1 MPLKDR
7 SITELES
14 DQLICRFTNI
24 DEFKQITNLLVLIQ
38 LFTENC
44 YTDLQNFLRDQR
56 INHENPKSV
65 NVNIVQMISDFLV
78 SFTKI
83 LEDKIF
89 EEQVATLITQT
100 LNTLS
105 DTVIGPNEMNQALLI
120 DNKYLLDFIN
130 QLIAIDITIDTDTFG
145 ITMAHG
151 PNRSVK
157 IRLIYEGVKFLN
169 SMIAGNNDKTKLER
183 LLNQIDVTG
192 LGMLMSRIYSIV
204 IKQNKDNLYWD
215 RKCILITEAAN
226 VDLIKN
232 SQNPT
237 QKSDDA
243 QEDTSR
249 ATKEETNFFGGKK
262 PGKKIR
268 DIQCT
273 EDCCLEGY
281 LNHYD

>member
-1 MPLKDR
+1 M
-7 SITELES
+7 
-14 DQLICRFTNI
+14 
-24 DEFKQITNLLVLIQ
+24 
-38 LFTENC
+38 
-44 YTDLQNFLRDQR
+44 
-56 INHENPKSV
+56 
-65 NVNIVQMISDFLV
+65 
-78 SFTKI
+78 
-83 LEDKIF
+83 
-89 EEQVATLITQT
+89 ATLITQT

-130 QLIAIDITIDTDTFG
+130 QLIAIDITIDTSPTG
-145 ITMAHG
+145 ILAAHG

-192 LGMLMSRIYSIV
+192 LGILMSRIYSIV

-232 SQNPT
+232 SQNT
-237 QKSDDA
+237 NQKFDDA
-243 QEDTSR
+243 QEDTLR
-249 ATKEETNFFGGKK
+249 AAKEETNFFGGKK
-262 PGKKIR
+262 QGKKIR

-281 LNHYD
+281 LNHYDLLLVDTGFYIFLIFQQFEDMLPDHQKIKSMKKINIDTKEYDRLQGKMEKECWLDTSKDYHTESEVNDL